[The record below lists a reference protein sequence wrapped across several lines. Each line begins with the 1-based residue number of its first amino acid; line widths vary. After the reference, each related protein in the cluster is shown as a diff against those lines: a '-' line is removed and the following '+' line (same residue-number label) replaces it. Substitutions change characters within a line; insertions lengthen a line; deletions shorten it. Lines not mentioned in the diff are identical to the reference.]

1 MAKTSTGL
9 EPNVAGVLCYVLF
22 WVTGIVFFL
31 LEKKNSFVRFHA
43 MQSIVTFGGLTVINI
58 VAAMLPVI
66 GSILGP
72 LIGLLSIALWVVLMV
87 KAWQNERFLLP
98 VAGDLAEKWAKEVTL

>member
-1 MAKTSTGL
+1 MAKSSTGL
-9 EPNVAGVLCYVLF
+9 ESNIAGVLCYVLF

-31 LEKKNSFVRFHA
+31 LEKKDAFVRFHA

-58 VAAMLPVI
+58 VASMLPVI

-87 KAWQNERFLLP
+87 KAWQNEQFVLP
-98 VAGDLAEKWAKEVTL
+98 VAGELAEKWAKDIRI